1 MATLTLNYNLVKP
14 AQEDFYNVDD
24 QNRNMD
30 TIDKTMKA
38 LADDLT
44 KRASLGPDGKV
55 QPDQLPAG
63 SDPSEAIRSAVDTH
77 NSNKGSHKDIR
88 DEVAAAA
95 KTAGTAQETA
105 EAALN
110 SVSDLLY
117 TVSVVPSQ
125 RGSLAY
131 NGQAQSPA
139 WNAYNPEALTLGGV
153 TTGTNAGEYQATF
166 TPKGKYKWTDG
177 TQNPKQVTWKIDRA
191 SIAVPSQS
199 GSLTYNGSP
208 QTPTWT
214 GYDSGKM
221 TLGGTTTGTNAG
233 SYNAAFTPDTNY
245 KWTDGATTAKTVAWT
260 IGKATGSL
268 TLSKFNMSLNASKM
282 TDTITVT
289 RPGTGA
295 ISAISN
301 ASGVASV
308 SVSGN
313 VVTVTA
319 KAKGSA
325 TITISVAADT
335 NYTAPA
341 SKTCSVTV
349 TLPTNTLNDNDWDTI
364 KSVSDAGK
372 GSSYWAVGDV
382 KSIQINGRVGNTNFS
397 NLTINTFILGFN
409 HNSSREGN
417 NKIHFQIGKI
427 GTTAVALCDAQY
439 SNNQSGNGYFNM
451 NPNNSNAN
459 GWKESYMRKTL
470 LGNTGTPTSP
480 PANTLLA
487 ALPSALRNVMKPVTK
502 YTDNTATR
510 QAILRLPII
519 TPAPPPRCGG
529 GCVPLFT
536 ATAIT
541 SALSTATAASTIA
554 TLTTRLVCGPAL
566 LSNPPQD
573 DPGPIP
579 PPQGGEQL
587 G

>member
-1 MATLTLNYNLVKP
+1 MATLTPNYNLVKP

-268 TLSKFNMSLNASKM
+268 SLNKATMSLNASKL

-289 RPGTGA
+289 RAGNGT
-295 ISAISN
+295 ISAVSS
-301 ASGVASV
+301 APDVASV

-313 VVTVTA
+313 TVTVTA
-319 KAKGSA
+319 KRKGSA
-325 TITISVAADT
+325 TITVTVAEDT

-341 SKTCSVTV
+341 SKTCSVNV
-349 TLPTNTLNDNDWDTI
+349 TLPTNTLNDNDWGTI
-364 KSVSDAGK
+364 SQASAAGKAANYWKVGDEKNISVNGETLTLVIVGFGHDDLAGGGKAGITFGLKHLMKDQRQMNSSNTNSGGFPGSAMYSWLQNTLLEQLPSDLQAVLKSVNKKTSK
-372 GSSYWAVGDV
+372 GSAS
-382 KSIQINGRVGNTNFS
+382 S
-397 NLTINTFILGFN
+397 TINTNAMKLFLFSEIEIFGTSTYSASGEGAQYPYFATAGNRIKHLANGTGAAYWWWERSPVAS
-409 HNSSREGN
+409 NSSG
-417 NKIHFQIGKI
+417 FCGV
-427 GTTAVALCDAQY
+427 G
-439 SNNQSGNGYFNM
+439 S
-451 NPNNSNAN
+451 
-459 GWKESYMRKTL
+459 
-470 LGNTGTPTSP
+470 
-480 PANTLLA
+480 
-487 ALPSALRNVMKPVTK
+487 
-502 YTDNTATR
+502 
-510 QAILRLPII
+510 
-519 TPAPPPRCGG
+519 GG
-529 GCVPLFT
+529 G
-536 ATAIT
+536 
-541 SALSTATAASTIA
+541 ASTYSA
-554 TLTTRLVCGPAL
+554 NDSGGVCFGFCV
-566 LSNPPQD
+566 
-573 DPGPIP
+573 
-579 PPQGGEQL
+579 
-587 G
+587 

>member
-1 MATLTLNYNLVKP
+1 MATLTPNYNLVKP

-38 LADDLT
+38 LAEDLT

-95 KTAGTAQETA
+95 KAADTAQETA

-125 RGSLAY
+125 SGSLAY
-131 NGQAQSPA
+131 NGQAQSPT

-191 SIAVPSQS
+191 SMAVPSQS

-233 SYNAAFTPDTNY
+233 SYNATFTPDANY

-260 IGKATGSL
+260 IGMATGSL
-268 TLSKFNMSLNASKM
+268 SLNKATMSLTASKL

-289 RPGTGA
+289 RAGNGT
-295 ISAISN
+295 ISAVSN
-301 ASGVASV
+301 APDVASV

-313 VVTVTA
+313 TVTVTA
-319 KAKGSA
+319 KRKGSA
-325 TITISVAADT
+325 TITVTVAEDT

-341 SKTCSVTV
+341 SKICSVNV
-349 TLPTNTLNDNDWDTI
+349 TLPTNTLNDNDWGTI
-364 KSVSDAGK
+364 SQASAAGKAANYWKVGDEKNISVNGETLTLVIVGFGHDDLAGGGKAGITFGLKHLMKDQRQMNSSNTNSGGFTGSAMYSWLQNTLLKQLPSDLQSVLKSVNKKTSAGSA
-372 GSSYWAVGDV
+372 SS
-382 KSIQINGRVGNTNFS
+382 
-397 NLTINTFILGFN
+397 TINTNAMKLFLFSEQEIFGSKTYSTGN
-409 HNSSREGN
+409 EGTQYPY
-417 NKIHFQIGKI
+417 FA
-427 GTTAVALCDAQY
+427 TA
-439 SNNQSGNGYFNM
+439 GNRIKHL
-451 NPNNSNAN
+451 AN
-459 GWKESYMRKTL
+459 GAGAANWWWERSPFASGSLTFCIVSSVGDASYD
-470 LGNTGTPTSP
+470 GASD
-480 PANTLLA
+480 
-487 ALPSALRNVMKPVTK
+487 S
-502 YTDNTATR
+502 
-510 QAILRLPII
+510 
-519 TPAPPPRCGG
+519 GG
-529 GCVPLFT
+529 VCFGFCV
-536 ATAIT
+536 
-541 SALSTATAASTIA
+541 
-554 TLTTRLVCGPAL
+554 
-566 LSNPPQD
+566 
-573 DPGPIP
+573 
-579 PPQGGEQL
+579 
-587 G
+587 